1 MKTFDSLHRY
11 QDYGVLL
18 LRLIVGI
25 RLLQGTWDNIISWN
39 QMLEFEKFLAAN
51 GMIFPLQAAIVSVY
65 AQFICGILFIVGWQ
79 TRFAAMVMIFNF
91 TVALLLVHTHDT
103 LQGAFPA
110 LIIWAVSVFLL
121 LNGAGKIS
129 VDERVLKASY
139 GSEP

>member
-1 MKTFDSLHRY
+1 MKRLESLSRY
-11 QDYGVLL
+11 RDYGILL

-51 GMIFPLQAAIVSVY
+51 GMLFPLQAAVVSVY
-65 AQFICGILFIVGWQ
+65 AQFICGILFIIGWQ
-79 TRFAAMVMIFNF
+79 TRLAAVVMIVNF
-91 TVALLLVHTHDT
+91 MVALLLIHTRDT

-110 LIIWAVSVFLL
+110 LIIWAVSVFFL

-129 VDERVLKASY
+129 VDARTSGL
-139 GSEP
+139 